1 MSTAS
6 RRTTIKYSSRRRRLR
21 KKRNLTSRTPEDT
34 PQGGRPTAHARC
46 MAMRASL
53 TSERAHNNQPATNS
67 CQTAR
72 SCKIDHTPS
81 LVTDAALH
89 LLSTTNTYLSDSV
102 GPSECHLIRLLRRMR
117 LINKFLSPTC
127 APGLG
132 DVDTYFF
139 FEKIFRS
146 EIRICVTVT

>member
-1 MSTAS
+1 MVRDSNEG
-6 RRTTIKYSSRRRRLR
+6 RTEKHVAF
-21 KKRNLTSRTPEDT
+21 D
-34 PQGGRPTAHARC
+34 
-46 MAMRASL
+46 
-53 TSERAHNNQPATNS
+53 
-67 CQTAR
+67 
-72 SCKIDHTPS
+72 
-81 LVTDAALH
+81 
-89 LLSTTNTYLSDSV
+89 YLSDSV

-117 LINKFLSPTC
+117 LRNKFLSPTC